1 MSLIF
6 SKPFDPDSS
15 GNITTD
21 LYRSLKQRCDA
32 AGTNLQEVCDRAGV
46 ARSTV
51 QAWRNREP
59 HTIEIIRRMEAA
71 IEEIKNQKNN
81 NA

>member
-1 MSLIF
+1 MTVIF
-6 SKPFDPDSS
+6 RTPTPPVDDR
-15 GNITTD
+15 NIPTG
-21 LYRSLKQRCDA
+21 LFRSLKERCEA

-59 HTIEIIRRMEAA
+59 HTVEIIRRMETA
-71 IEEIKNQKNN
+71 IDAIRNEKNPS
-81 NA
+81 